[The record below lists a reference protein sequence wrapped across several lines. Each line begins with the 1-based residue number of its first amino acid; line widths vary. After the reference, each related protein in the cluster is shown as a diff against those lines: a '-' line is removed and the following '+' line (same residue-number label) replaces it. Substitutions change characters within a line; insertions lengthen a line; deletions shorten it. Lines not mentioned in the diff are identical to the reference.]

1 MRERH
6 SEILERAFTDQAAA
20 FEDARFNRVFTSDSQ
35 WIFERLPLS
44 SEDLLLDVAAGTGH
58 AARSLAS
65 SVRGVVAVDATSAML
80 ATGQGAATAEG
91 LGNIIFQLGDASALA
106 FLDGSFD
113 VVVCRFAVHHF
124 EAPAIQVAEI
134 ARCLK
139 ASGRVV
145 VADLIA
151 EPDPD
156 VAARQNHLEQL
167 RDPSHTRMLS
177 AHELQALLSE
187 AGLQDI
193 ELEIRHAER
202 PLEPWLTQTHT
213 DAEVAASIRAELEA
227 ELAGGLRTGFRPREE
242 HGALLFTQSF
252 ASVQARKPT

>member
-1 MRERH
+1 VPERH

-20 FEDARFNRVFTSDSQ
+20 FEDTRFNRLFTSDSQ

-58 AARSLAS
+58 AARSLAR
-65 SVRGVVAVDATSAML
+65 SVRSVLAVDATPAML
-80 ATGQGAATAEG
+80 ATGQDAAAAEG
-91 LGNIIFQLGDASALA
+91 LENIIFQLGDASALP

-113 VVVCRFAVHHF
+113 VVVCRFALHHF
-124 EAPAIQVAEI
+124 ETPAIQAGEI

-139 ASGRVV
+139 AGGRVV
-145 VADLIA
+145 VADLIS
-151 EPDPD
+151 ESDPEM
-156 VAARQNHLEQL
+156 ASRQNRLERM

-177 AHELQALLSE
+177 ASELTALLS
-187 AGLQDI
+187 ATGLQDVEI
-193 ELEIRHAER
+193 EIRHTER

-213 DAEVAASIRAELEA
+213 KTEVAASIRAELEA
-227 ELAGGLRTGFRPREE
+227 ELTGGLLTGFRPRQE

-252 ASVQARKPT
+252 ASVLAHKSV